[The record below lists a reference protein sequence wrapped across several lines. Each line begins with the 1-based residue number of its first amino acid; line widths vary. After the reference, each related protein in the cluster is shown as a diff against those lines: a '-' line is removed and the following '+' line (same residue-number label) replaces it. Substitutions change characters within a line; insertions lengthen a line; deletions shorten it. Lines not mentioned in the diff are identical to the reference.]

1 MRFAAA
7 IFISLAVVLSSV
19 AALPLGKA
27 SPWSIA
33 ARDND
38 DGPNIG
44 SQAFALTVDS
54 VNQQL
59 DTFAAGFQ
67 QFLAGDFEQGETLQ
81 LLLNDLTDSIHA
93 GADALSDP
101 AVHIEGKEVQ
111 GVQALLNHAESTVNA
126 TIESLIEAQYALL
139 MVGAAKYIYKSL
151 PALGRAFES
160 FKDLSSIQ
168 SYSHEHSQSDFSA
181 EVHKKLDRIVGWI
194 NVGLNAFGRERISA
208 AWIEEKGIAPCDQYT
223 DKGVVCKPKE
233 EHLESQVVPEEQTQ
247 TQAQAQA
254 QNRDQTQN
262 QDQTPGL
269 GPDGQPL
276 QLESDTTT
284 KDAQPVA
291 PPTKTI
297 DGQPDSKSNGG
308 DTPQPETLEP
318 GPPEEPSRLTQ
329 AGNDGAVPPK

>member
-19 AALPLGKA
+19 SALPLPLGEA
-27 SPWSIA
+27 APGSIA

-38 DGPNIG
+38 GPNVG

-67 QFLAGDFEQGETLQ
+67 QFLAGDLEQGETLK

-93 GADALSDP
+93 GADALSNP

-139 MVGAAKYIYKSL
+139 MVGAGKYIYKSL

-168 SYSHEHSQSDFSA
+168 SYSTEHSQADFSA

-233 EHLESQVVPEEQTQ
+233 EHLESQEVPEEQSQ
-247 TQAQAQA
+247 TQSH
-254 QNRDQTQN
+254 
-262 QDQTPGL
+262 GL

-276 QLESDTTT
+276 QLESDPTT
-284 KDAQPVA
+284 KDGQPVA
-291 PPTKTI
+291 APTKAN
-297 DGQPDSKSNGG
+297 DAQPESKSNGA
-308 DTPQPETLEP
+308 DQPPPQTLEP
-318 GPPEEPSRLTQ
+318 SPQEQPSRLTQ